1 MPSEDAPI
9 VLMIFNEFLSG
20 KKQFE
25 IVENLS
31 QSGINITKQHLN
43 VIPHPKC
50 TTFNKFSA
58 APLYH

>member
-1 MPSEDAPI
+1 MRIRKVLIGIDIGTTNVKSAALDA
-9 VLMIFNEFLSG
+9 EG
-20 KKQFE
+20 
-25 IVENLS
+25 
-31 QSGINITKQHLN
+31 GILGN